1 MAATKKVNIL
11 LALKDH
17 FTKPLKNTTAEVK
30 KQQKQIKVAT
40 SVINGWAKN
49 ANNKFKSVCGVAG
62 KVGAAFLTLGGVI
75 SVANIKSWAT
85 DAMEGFN
92 AAHEAETKLEA
103 VLNNVPSIIAKGTG
117 AAAAAKDN
125 LVALT
130 DKLEENG
137 VVAGDVSVAGLQQL
151 ATFQLTEESLAKL
164 VPGMADLVAQQKGLN
179 ATQSD
184 AVSIGNL
191 IGKAMTG
198 QTGALSKAGII
209 MTEYQE
215 KVMKTGNEEQRAAMM
230 AEILQSN
237 VGGVNAALAQ
247 TDAGKM
253 QVAQNLLGRAQDEI
267 GEKLVHLK
275 ANLSEVAAKYIPSLQ
290 KAAIRFIDMAAPKI
304 EGAIAYIEAHK
315 DTIRAG
321 IDKIGTAVSA
331 AYQVVSKALGWIK
344 GNGKTLIPVLGG
356 IVAGFVAFN
365 AVTAVVST
373 VTGTLATLTTV
384 VKGVSAAGGV
394 LNAIMA
400 ANPILLVALAIA
412 ALVAAGVALWQ
423 NWDTVKAK
431 AQELWGKVKEVFG
444 GIRDS
449 ITGAFDTAKAKV
461 TGVIDWIHSK
471 ISGIGEAIEKVPVLG
486 TLFKGIKGAAV
497 TVKNAVTGRHN
508 ATGNSFFPGGATS
521 INEGGRGEIVDLPSG
536 TRIIPHDVAKKSA
549 GRSIILNLK
558 LIIQGNVIG
567 NEEYME
573 QTGEYVANK
582 VIEALGTV

>member
-11 LALKDH
+11 LALKDQ

-30 KQQKQIKVAT
+30 KQQKQIKAAT

-103 VLNNVPSIIAKGTG
+103 VLNNVPSIIAKGAG

-130 DKLEENG
+130 DKMEENG

-215 KVMKTGNEEQRAAMM
+215 KVMKIGNEEQRAAMM

-331 AYQVVSKALGWIK
+331 AYQVVRKALGWIK

-356 IVAGFVAFN
+356 IVAGFAAFN

-412 ALVAAGVALWQ
+412 ALVAAGIALWQ

-461 TGVIDWIHSK
+461 TGVIDWIHDK

-508 ATGNSFFPGGATS
+508 ATGNSFFPGGTTS

-567 NEEYME
+567 NKEYME

>member
-11 LALKDH
+11 LALKDQ

-30 KQQKQIKVAT
+30 KQQKQIKAAT

>member
-11 LALKDH
+11 LALKDQ

-30 KQQKQIKVAT
+30 KQQKQIKAAT

-103 VLNNVPSIIAKGTG
+103 VLNNVPSSSAKGTG

-209 MTEYQE
+209 MTKYQE

-315 DTIRAG
+315 DTIRTG

-331 AYQVVSKALGWIK
+331 AYQVVSKAFGWIK

-373 VTGTLATLTTV
+373 VTGTLVTLTTV

-412 ALVAAGVALWQ
+412 ALVAAGIALWQ

-461 TGVIDWIHSK
+461 TGVIDWIHDK

-486 TLFKGIKGAAV
+486 TIFKGIKGAAV

-567 NEEYME
+567 NKEYME

>member
-30 KQQKQIKVAT
+30 KQQKQIKAAT

-253 QVAQNLLGRAQDEI
+253 QVARNLLGRAQDEI

-412 ALVAAGVALWQ
+412 ALVAAGIALWQ

-461 TGVIDWIHSK
+461 TGVIDWIHDK

-558 LIIQGNVIG
+558 VIIQGNVIG
-567 NEEYME
+567 NKEYME

>member
-11 LALKDH
+11 LALKDQ

-30 KQQKQIKVAT
+30 KQQKQIKAAT

-253 QVAQNLLGRAQDEI
+253 QVARNLLGRAQDEI

-412 ALVAAGVALWQ
+412 ALVAAGIALWQ

-461 TGVIDWIHSK
+461 TGVIDWIHDK

-508 ATGNSFFPGGATS
+508 ATGNSFFPGGTTS

-558 LIIQGNVIG
+558 VIIQGNVIG
-567 NEEYME
+567 NKEYME